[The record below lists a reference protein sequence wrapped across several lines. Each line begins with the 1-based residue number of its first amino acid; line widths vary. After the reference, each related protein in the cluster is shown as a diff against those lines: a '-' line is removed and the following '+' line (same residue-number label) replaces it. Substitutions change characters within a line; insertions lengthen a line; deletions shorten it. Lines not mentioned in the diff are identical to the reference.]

1 MSGVDSED
9 GQGLVLVFG
18 PGCRPGNHF
27 PVPVISDNEF
37 GLIGCKSI
45 RKQPALLTCL
55 DLYISELSLASSPVL
70 F

>member
-9 GQGLVLVFG
+9 GQGPVLVVG

-27 PVPVISDNEF
+27 PVPVLSDNEF

-45 RKQPALLTCL
+45 SMANQGSCWP
-55 DLYISELSLASSPVL
+55 D
-70 F
+70 